1 MKQPRYNVSLYIIV
15 PFIFAGLASISAIIA
30 FHITQYYFKKGIDS
44 SLAILIWV
52 LIAAAIAFLIGLIIA
67 RLLLGPVKRFMRKV
81 KEFPALGSPEI
92 ESGRLSQVD
101 ELKYFA
107 QIFDQVTDVLSNV
120 DARQLF
126 PDIVGE
132 SNTMRRLL
140 SKLMMVSPTNSTV
153 LILGEPG
160 TGKNLLAKNIYD
172 HSLRKLKPFI
182 KVKCRDTSEKTFES
196 ELFGHR
202 RGESE
207 KNLLQTP
214 GQFKMANGGVIFFD
228 EVGDIPFN
236 TQAKILRVLQNGEFK
251 RVGDSK
257 TVKVDVRFIAASSK
271 NLTKLVNEGRF
282 NEDLYY
288 RINVFSLPLPPLRE
302 RKEDIPFLVDDF
314 LQKSP
319 KKAQIS
325 SAALQMLMVY
335 RWPGNVNE
343 LRETLERSAAICQND
358 VIEVRD
364 LPQSIRIDPSQRAE
378 AILQHA
384 QRMESIGT
392 IASGISHNFRNIL
405 SGITVNNQ
413 LIQIKYAEDSKLQ
426 KIAASIN
433 KFVRRGSDL
442 VDELMQ
448 FSRKKPETK
457 LDTLNLFEVLQ
468 ETHNLII
475 ESFQKNIDI
484 HMDVPDSILISGTRS
499 GLSQVFMNLC
509 TNARDAMPDGGELRI
524 EAKQNKGQVEISIA
538 DTGIGMD
545 SETLEKC
552 FDPFFTTKDTGKGT
566 GLGLSTIYGIVKNHG
581 GDIKVT
587 SELNKGTTFL
597 VSLPQHPAAEEEK
610 RQEDITAVDTILGN
624 GQKVLVVDD
633 EIEVLKPMEDMLEGL
648 GYSAASAES
657 GKEAL
662 EKYKTWQPDVVLMD
676 RNMPEMNGTRCA
688 QLIIENDP
696 DARIVLVSGYDEK
709 GADGL
714 SEEEKNLIK
723 NYLTKPIDITKLS
736 RMLAELFK

>member
-1 MKQPRYNVSLYIIV
+1 
-15 PFIFAGLASISAIIA
+15 
-30 FHITQYYFKKGIDS
+30 
-44 SLAILIWV
+44 
-52 LIAAAIAFLIGLIIA
+52 
-67 RLLLGPVKRFMRKV
+67 
-81 KEFPALGSPEI
+81 
-92 ESGRLSQVD
+92 
-101 ELKYFA
+101 
-107 QIFDQVTDVLSNV
+107 
-120 DARQLF
+120 
-126 PDIVGE
+126 
-132 SNTMRRLL
+132 
-140 SKLMMVSPTNSTV
+140 

-160 TGKNLLAKNIYD
+160 TGKNLFAKNIYE

-182 KVKCRDTSEKTFES
+182 KVSCGDTSEKIFES
-196 ELFGHR
+196 ELFGHKR
-202 RGESE
+202 NDSGT
-207 KNLLQTP
+207 NLLRKL
-214 GQFKMANGGVIFFD
+214 GQFEMANGGIIFFD
-228 EVGDIPFN
+228 EIGNIPLS
-236 TQAKILRVLQNGEFK
+236 TQTKILRVLQNGEFK
-251 RVGDSK
+251 RIGESK
-257 TVKVDVRFIAASSK
+257 TIKVDVRFIAASSK

-282 NEDLYY
+282 DEDLYY
-288 RINVFSLPLPPLRE
+288 RINVFSLLIPPLRE
-302 RKEDIPFLVDDF
+302 RKEDLPFLVDHF

-325 SAALQMLMVY
+325 SAALQLLMVY
-335 RWPGNVNE
+335 RWPGNVDE
-343 LRETLERSAAICQND
+343 LRETVERSAAICQND

-413 LIQIKYAEDSKLQ
+413 LIQIKYPQDAKLQ
-426 KIAASIN
+426 NIATSIN

-448 FSRKKPETK
+448 FSRKQPETK
-457 LDTLNLFEVLQ
+457 LDTLNLVEVLK
-468 ETHNLII
+468 ETYNLIA

-484 HMDVPDSILISGTRS
+484 NMDLPESILMLGTRS

-524 EAKQNKGQVEISIA
+524 EAKQNKGEIEVSIA

-552 FDPFFTTKDTGKGT
+552 FDPFFTTKDAGKGT

-597 VSLPQHPAAEEEK
+597 VSFPLHAAAEEEK
-610 RQEDITAVDTILGN
+610 KQEDMTADRVFGN
-624 GQKVLVVDD
+624 GQKVLIVDD
-633 EIEVLKPMEDMLEGL
+633 ETEVLKPMEDMLEGL
-648 GYSAASAES
+648 GYNAASAGS
-657 GKEAL
+657 GKEAIA
-662 EKYKTWQPDVVLMD
+662 KYKTWQPDVVLMD
-676 RNMPEMNGTRCA
+676 RNMPEMDGTKCA
-688 QLIIENDP
+688 KLIIEDDP
-696 DARIVLVSGYDEK
+696 DAKIVLISGYDEK

-714 SEEEKNLIK
+714 SEQDTLLIK
-723 NYLTKPIDITKLS
+723 NYLTKPIDLTKLS
-736 RMLAELFK
+736 RILAQLFE

>member
-1 MKQPRYNVSLYIIV
+1 MKQLRYNVSLYIIV
-15 PFIFAGLASISAIIA
+15 PFIFAGLASFSAIVA
-30 FHITQYYFKKGIDS
+30 FQITQFYVKKGIDS

-52 LIAAAIAFLIGLIIA
+52 LIAAAIAFLIGLVIA
-67 RLLLGPVKRFMRKV
+67 RLLLGPVKRFMNRV
-81 KEFPALGSPEI
+81 KEFPALSSPEI
-92 ESGRLSQVD
+92 ESGNLRQVD

-107 QIFDQVTDVLSNV
+107 QIFDQVTDVLGNV

-132 SNTMRRLL
+132 SGSMRRLL

-160 TGKNLLAKNIYD
+160 TGKNLVAKNIYE

-182 KVKCRDTSEKTFES
+182 KVDCSNVSEKEFES
-196 ELFGHR
+196 ELFGHKR
-202 RGESE
+202 DDSGDS
-207 KNLLQTP
+207 LLRKL
-214 GQFKMANGGVIFFD
+214 GQFEMANGGVIFFD
-228 EVGDIPFN
+228 EIGDVPLG
-236 TQAKILRVLQNGEFK
+236 TQAKVLRVLQKGEFERIK
-251 RVGDSK
+251 DNK
-257 TVKVDVRFIAASSK
+257 TTKVDVRFIAASSK

-288 RINVFSLPLPPLRE
+288 RINVFSLPIPPLRE
-302 RKEDIPFLVDDF
+302 RKEDIPYLVDHF
-314 LQKSP
+314 LQNSP

-343 LRETLERSAAICQND
+343 LRDTILRSAAICQD
-358 VIEVRD
+358 EVIEVRD
-364 LPQSIRIDPSQRAE
+364 LPQSIRIDPSQRSE

-413 LIQIKYAEDSKLQ
+413 LIQIKYTEDAKLQ
-426 KIAASIN
+426 KISTSIN

-448 FSRKKPETK
+448 FSRKQPETK
-457 LDTLNLFEVLQ
+457 LDTLNLSEVLK
-468 ETHNLII
+468 ETYNLIA
-475 ESFQKNIDI
+475 ESFQKTIDI
-484 HMDVPDSILISGTRS
+484 QMDVPESLLMLGTWS

-509 TNARDAMPDGGELRI
+509 TNARDAMPDGGKLKIKAKKNENKI
-524 EAKQNKGQVEISIA
+524 EVSIA
-538 DTGIGMD
+538 DTGMGMD
-545 SETLEKC
+545 GITLEKC
-552 FDPFFTTKDTGKGT
+552 FDPFFTTKDAGKGT

-581 GDIKVT
+581 GDINVT

-597 VSLPQHPAAEEEK
+597 VTFPIQTAPEQKKEEES
-610 RQEDITAVDTILGN
+610 TAGDSLLGN

-633 EIEVLKPMEDMLEGL
+633 ETEVLQPMEDMLEGL
-648 GYSAASAES
+648 GYTAASADS
-657 GKEAL
+657 GKAAL
-662 EKYKTWQPDVVLMD
+662 AKYKTWHPDAVLMD
-676 RNMPEMNGTRCA
+676 RNMPEMDGTTCA
-688 QLIIENDP
+688 QLIIEHDP
-696 DARIVLVSGYDEK
+696 DAKIVLVSGYDEK
-709 GADGL
+709 GVDGL
-714 SEEEKNLIK
+714 SEQEKLLIK
-723 NYLTKPIDITKLS
+723 NYLTKPIDMTKLS
-736 RMLAELFK
+736 QVLAHLFE

>member
-15 PFIFAGLASISAIIA
+15 PFIFAGLASLSAIIA
-30 FHITQYYFKKGIDS
+30 FQITQYYVKKGIDS
-44 SLAILIWV
+44 SLAILFWV
-52 LIAAAIAFLIGLIIA
+52 LIAAAIAFIIGLIIA

-81 KEFPALGSPEI
+81 KEFPALSSPEI
-92 ESGRLSQVD
+92 ESGKLSQVD
-101 ELKYFA
+101 ELKHFA
-107 QIFDQVTDVLSNV
+107 QIFDQVTDVLGNV

-126 PDIVGE
+126 PDIIGE
-132 SNTMRRLL
+132 SGSMRRLL

-160 TGKNLLAKNIYD
+160 TGKNLIAENIYE
-172 HSLRKLKPFI
+172 HSLRKLRPFI
-182 KVKCRDTSEKTFES
+182 KVNCSDVSEKTFES
-196 ELFGHR
+196 ELFGHKR
-202 RGESE
+202 DDSGDSLFR
-207 KNLLQTP
+207 KL
-214 GQFKMANGGVIFFD
+214 GQFEMANGGIIFFD
-228 EVGDIPFN
+228 EIGDIPLN
-236 TQAKILRVLQNGEFK
+236 TQAKILRVLQNGDFK
-251 RVGDSK
+251 RIKDSK
-257 TVKVDVRFIAASSK
+257 TIKIDVRFIAASSK
-271 NLTKLVNEGRF
+271 NLTKMVNEGRF

-288 RINVFSLPLPPLRE
+288 RINVFSLPIPPLRE
-302 RKEDIPFLVDDF
+302 RKEDIPFLVDHF

-319 KKAQIS
+319 KTAQIS
-325 SAALQMLMVY
+325 SAALQLLMVY

-343 LRETLERSAAICQND
+343 LRETVERSAAICQD
-358 VIEVRD
+358 GLIEVRD

-413 LIQIKYAEDSKLQ
+413 LIQIKYTQDDKLQ
-426 KIAASIN
+426 NIATSIN

-448 FSRKKPETK
+448 FSRKQPGTK
-457 LDTLNLFEVLQ
+457 LDTLNLVEVLK
-468 ETHNLII
+468 ETYNLIV
-475 ESFQKNIDI
+475 ESFQKKIDI
-484 HMDVPDSILISGTRS
+484 HLDLPESILMLGTRS

-524 EAKQNKGQVEISIA
+524 EAKQNKDKIEVSIA

-552 FDPFFTTKDTGKGT
+552 FDPFYTTKDAGKGT

-581 GDIKVT
+581 GDINVT

-597 VSLPQHPAAEEEK
+597 VSFPLHAAAEEEK
-610 RQEDITAVDTILGN
+610 SQEEMAAATVLGN

-633 EIEVLKPMEDMLEGL
+633 ETEVLKPMEDMLEGL

-657 GKEAL
+657 GKEAIA
-662 EKYKTWQPDVVLMD
+662 KYKTWQPEVVLMD
-676 RNMPEMNGTRCA
+676 RNMPEMDGTTCA
-688 QLIIENDP
+688 KLIIEHDP
-696 DARIVLVSGYDEK
+696 NAKIVLVSGYDEK
-709 GADGL
+709 GVDGL
-714 SEEEKNLIK
+714 NEQDKLLIK
-723 NYLTKPIDITKLS
+723 NYLTKPIDMPKLS
-736 RMLAELFK
+736 RILAQLFE